1 MEKSDKISRRLRR
14 QRRKKIEGAEAG
26 LRKAKTG
33 HRINEKKKKKKL
45 FFSEFWEKKKW
56 VFKRRE
62 IEVGVDCSDNGT
74 AKMLLPKDL
83 CPVYLASLSVSIHL
97 F

>member
-33 HRINEKKKKKKL
+33 HRINEKKKKKSS
-45 FFSEFWEKKKW
+45 FSVSFE
-56 VFKRRE
+56 KRRSGFSRGGRLKWE
-62 IEVGVDCSDNGT
+62 LIAQTMEQ
-74 AKMLLPKDL
+74 PK
-83 CPVYLASLSVSIHL
+83 CCYRKTFVRCI
-97 F
+97 